1 VPNVAEFETLRNK
14 ESNAQ
19 INVQIGEEE
28 QSLDNR
34 FNSLK
39 GSDENI
45 FVLKAV
51 TNIYGQC

>member
-1 VPNVAEFETLRNK
+1 MPNVAEFETLRNK